1 MTLEK
6 IGELAIKSRQ
16 LGLSADAHAED
27 ADACGYANDP
37 TGSLHVGDS
46 YRRAQVAEKELCD
59 AIDMFLANK
68 QIYDTNSTTH

>member
-16 LGLSADAHAED
+16 LSLAANAHAED

-46 YRRAQVAEKELCD
+46 YWRAQVAEKELCN
-59 AIDMFLANK
+59 AIDMFSAN
-68 QIYDTNSTTH
+68 Q